1 MLQRVK
7 ALVATVRA
15 DFILEIMA
23 AINSEFSLS
32 DSAYVCR
39 TCPLHQSMRRILK
52 HEKS

>member
-23 AINSEFSLS
+23 AINSEFLS
-32 DSAYVCR
+32 DGAYVCR

-52 HEKS
+52 S

>member
-23 AINSEFSLS
+23 AINLEFLS
-32 DSAYVCR
+32 DSAYVSR